1 MRVYT
6 SKQLEGLSKQELQL
20 RMDMVNSSNALTME
34 EVIANRDMILLY
46 MNNGVRYPLP
56 EVIGDIM
63 AGSADIDDVEI

>member
-6 SKQLEGLSKQELQL
+6 SEQLEGLSKQELQL

-46 MNNGVRYPLP
+46 MNNGVRHPLP